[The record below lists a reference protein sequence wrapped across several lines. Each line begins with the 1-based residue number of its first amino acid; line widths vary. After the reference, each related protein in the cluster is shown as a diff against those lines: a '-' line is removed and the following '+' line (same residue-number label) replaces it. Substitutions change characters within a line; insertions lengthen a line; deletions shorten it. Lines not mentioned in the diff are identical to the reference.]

1 MSSRSRVENMEA
13 RLKKD
18 IMNEIRVVQ
27 NCGNLVVS
35 NELLTHQVVVLSSYD
50 VDVRM
55 RDPCGLLFS
64 SHNARAVYD
73 DRNKGVFGSV
83 CSCSCRRVPFSVNCA
98 FSCFKSL
105 LGFSLRNG
113 VDSLGKQQSQ
123 EHGLLRYDGA
133 QQMRLLCGCCHSDPR
148 W

>member
-1 MSSRSRVENMEA
+1 MEA

-73 DRNKGVFGSV
+73 HSKKGVYGSER
-83 CSCSCRRVPFSVNCA
+83 SSSSSRVTYSDNSDY
-98 FSCFKSL
+98 SCFKSL

-123 EHGLLRYDGA
+123 EHSLLRYDGT